1 MKRFFQVF
9 CLLTIITNLNA
20 QQERQVSQFM
30 FDKISINPGYA
41 GSYDMITASAILRQ
55 QWFGFGDGTP
65 KDIIL
70 NLDAPFKLFKKSH
83 GVGLS
88 IYSDNLGFNEDINLS
103 LSYAF
108 QANVGDGKLG
118 IGLGAGFLNRKLV
131 DPEWIIPD
139 GPGHVPFGS
148 DAAIPSGK
156 QNEFIVDMSAGIFYK
171 TDELYVGISSTHLLE
186 DEFIYQTVSTST
198 ESTTNDQMVRHYYVT
213 AGYDLQLSNPAFEFM
228 PAILIE
234 SDGATSR
241 IDLNS
246 VFRYNKKI
254 WAGVSYRIGAAVVGM
269 AGLEILNGVKI
280 GYSYDFETTDLIGH
294 QSGSHEIMISYSFK
308 VGVEKA
314 AQKYKSIRFL

>member
-1 MKRFFQVF
+1 MKKVFQVF

-30 FDKISINPGYA
+30 FDHISINPGYA
-41 GSYDMITASAILRQ
+41 GSYDMITACAILRQ

-65 KDIIL
+65 QDIIL
-70 NLDAPFKLFKKSH
+70 NLDAPFRLFKKNH

-88 IYSDNLGFNEDINLS
+88 VFRDKVGYNEDINLS

-118 IGLGAGFLNRKLV
+118 IGIGGGFLNRKLV
-131 DPEWIIPD
+131 DPVWNYGS
-139 GPGHVPFGS
+139 GPEHNPNDPSVPT
-148 DAAIPSGK
+148 GK
-156 QNEFIVDMSAGIFYK
+156 QNEFIIDMNVGFFYK

-186 DEFIYQTVSTST
+186 DEFIYESETTS
-198 ESTTNDQMVRHYYVT
+198 SISNDQMVRHYYLT

-228 PAILIE
+228 PSILVE
-234 SDGATSR
+234 SDGATTR
-241 IDLNS
+241 IDLNAT
-246 VFRYNKKI
+246 FRYNKKI
-254 WAGVSYRIGAAVVGM
+254 WVGVSYRVGAAVVGM

-280 GYSYDFETTDLIGH
+280 GYAYDFETSDLMNF
-294 QSGSHEIMISYSFK
+294 QKGSHEIMVSYAFK

-314 AQKYKSIRFL
+314 SQKYKSIRFL